1 MKLLGHVAA
10 AVVVA
15 WAPVAF
21 AQEASG
27 SAATDAADDLE
38 VIEVQAH
45 PLSGEGLADTTTV
58 VEGEELR
65 RQAEPSIGATLADE
79 PGIHATS
86 FGQAVGRPV
95 VHGLA
100 GARVRVMEDRIDT
113 MDASVTSQ
121 DHPTTVEP
129 FIADRVEVLKG
140 PGTLLYG
147 SGAIGGVVDVHTG
160 RIPHTVP
167 DGIQGRAELRAS
179 DNGERQTGA
188 VRVDGGGGGF
198 AWHLDAYTRDAGEY
212 DIPGF
217 AESARLRAME
227 EHEEHEHD
235 HEGEDHDE
243 DAEEHH
249 EDEEDHDEHEEEEEA
264 YGHVPGSQLEMSGGA
279 LGASFIGERGFAGV
293 AISTNRALF
302 GLPGHSHAHHDH
314 EEEHHDHEDEHAE
327 DEDEHE
333 GEHEDEDEHHEEEE
347 GNPTLDLEQTRIDVE
362 VGLRD
367 PFAGFSA
374 LNFRMGRN
382 DYEHVE
388 LEPNGV
394 VGTRF
399 TNDAYEGRVE
409 LVDDDLAAGTVFGL
423 QFSGRDYSVVGEE
436 AFVPPTQSDSLA
448 VFWVGQFAFDGI
460 DMDAGLRLGRVTHDA
475 DHLDEA
481 EHDHH
486 EEAEDHHHEEGEHEG
501 EVEPPHGSED
511 FTPWSA
517 SVGIFIPTESEWQWG
532 FRADISSRAPV
543 IEELFSHGPHLATQS
558 FEIGDASLG
567 AERATNLAATLSR
580 TTERFS
586 FHATAYRNGFA
597 NFIYQHW
604 TGEEEDELP
613 VAAYAQDDASF
624 VGLDLA
630 VEYKWLE
637 FDNGD
642 VTLKLMYDFVDA
654 ELDISGNGNMPRL
667 PPSRIG
673 LGINGNWGD
682 LTASLNYRRMGDSD
696 DVAVNELPTD
706 GWTDVRAYIGY
717 HLQAAQGLE
726 VFLQGRNLTD
736 EEQREHVSS
745 IKDLA
750 PLPGRTLEAGVRIRV

>member
-1 MKLLGHVAA
+1 MKSLGHVAA
-10 AVVVA
+10 AAVVA

-21 AQEASG
+21 AEESD
-27 SAATDAADDLE
+27 SAANAEGAE
-38 VIEVQAH
+38 IIEVHAH

-65 RQAEPSIGATLADE
+65 RQVEPSIGATLADE
-79 PGIHATS
+79 PGIHAAS
-86 FGQAVGRPV
+86 FGQASGRPV

-121 DHPTTVEP
+121 DHPATVEP

-167 DGIQGRAELRAS
+167 DRPIQGRAELRAG

-188 VRVDGGGGGF
+188 LRLDGGGGNF
-198 AWHLDAYTRDAGEY
+198 AWHLDAYSRDAGEY

-217 AESARLRAME
+217 AESARLRALE
-227 EHEEHEHD
+227 EHEEHEDED
-235 HEGEDHDE
+235 HEGEGHDE
-243 DAEEHH
+243 DEEGHH
-249 EDEEDHDEHEEEEEA
+249 EDEEDHDEHEEDPVE
-264 YGHVPGSQLEMSGGA
+264 GHVPGSQLEMSGGA

-302 GLPGHSHAHHDH
+302 GLPGHSHGHGH
-314 EEEHHDHEDEHAE
+314 EEEHGEHEDEHAE

-333 GEHEDEDEHHEEEE
+333 GEHEEEEEHHEEAE
-347 GNPTLDLEQTRIDVE
+347 GNPTLDLEQTRIDLE
-362 VGLRD
+362 AGLRD
-367 PFAGFSA
+367 PFTGFSA
-374 LNFRMGRN
+374 LNFRMGLN

-388 LEPNGV
+388 LEPDGV

-399 TNDAYEGRVE
+399 QNDAYEGRVE

-423 QFSGRDYSVVGEE
+423 QFSGRDYSVTGEE

-448 VFWVGQFAFDGI
+448 IFWVGQFAFDAF
-460 DMDAGLRLGRVTHDA
+460 DMDAGIRLGRVTHDA
-475 DHLDEA
+475 A
-481 EHDHH
+481 HH
-486 EEAEDHHHEEGEHEG
+486 EEAEHDAHHDEEGEHEEDEHED

-543 IEELFSHGPHLATQS
+543 IEELFSYGPHLATQS

-567 AERATNLAATLSR
+567 AERATNLSATLSR

-586 FHATAYRNGFA
+586 VHATAYRNGFA
-597 NFIYQHW
+597 GFIYQTW
-604 TGEEEDELP
+604 TGGEEDGLP
-613 VAAYAQDDASF
+613 VAAYAQSDAAF
-624 VGLDLA
+624 TGLDLA
-630 VEYKWLE
+630 IEYKWLE

-642 VTLKLMYDFVDA
+642 VSLKLMYDLVDA
-654 ELDISGNGNMPRL
+654 ELDISGNGNVPRL

-673 LGINGNWGD
+673 LGIDGNWGD
-682 LTASLNYRRMGDSD
+682 LSASLDFRQMGDSD
-696 DVAVNELPTD
+696 DVAVNELATD
-706 GWTDVRAYIGY
+706 GWSDLRAYIGY
-717 HLQAAQGLE
+717 RLPAAQGLE

-750 PLPGRTLEAGVRIRV
+750 PLPGRTLEAGLRIRF

>member
-1 MKLLGHVAA
+1 MKWLGHVAA
-10 AVVVA
+10 TAVVA
-15 WAPVAF
+15 WAGVALTE
-21 AQEASG
+21 EADS
-27 SAATDAADDLE
+27 SEAADGSQGVE
-38 VIEVQAH
+38 VIEVHAH

-65 RQAEPSIGATLADE
+65 RKAEPSIGATLADE
-79 PGIHATS
+79 AGIHVAS

-100 GARVRVMEDRIDT
+100 GARVRLMEDRIDT

-129 FIADRVEVLKG
+129 FIADRVEVMKG

-147 SGAIGGVVDVHTG
+147 SGAVGGVVDVHTG

-167 DGIQGRAELRAS
+167 DGIQGRAELRAG

-188 VRVDGGGGGF
+188 FRVDGGGGGF
-198 AWHLDAYTRDAGEY
+198 AWHIDAYMRDAGEY
-212 DIPGF
+212 DIPGY
-217 AESARLRAME
+217 AESARLREME
-227 EHEEHEHD
+227 EHEEHED
-235 HEGEDHDE
+235 EHEGEDHDE
-243 DAEEHH
+243 DAEEEHH

-279 LGASFIGERGFAGV
+279 LGASFVGERGFAGV

-302 GLPGHSHAHHDH
+302 GLPGHSHAHHGH
-314 EEEHHDHEDEHAE
+314 EEEHDDHDDEHAE
-327 DEDEHE
+327 DEDDHE
-333 GEHEDEDEHHEEEE
+333 GEHEEEDEHHEEEE

-374 LNFRMGRN
+374 LNFRLGRN

-388 LEPNGV
+388 LEANGEE
-394 VGTRF
+394 GTRF
-399 TNDAYEGRVE
+399 QNEAYEGRLE
-409 LVDDDLAAGTVFGL
+409 LVDDDMGAGSVFGL
-423 QFSGRDYSVVGEE
+423 QFSGRDYSIVGEE
-436 AFVPPTQSDSLA
+436 AFVPPTQSDSFA
-448 VFWVGQFAFDGI
+448 AFWVGQFAFEGL
-460 DMDAGLRLGRVTHDA
+460 DMDAGIRLGRVS
-475 DHLDEA
+475 
-481 EHDHH
+481 H
-486 EEAEDHHHEEGEHEG
+486 ESSLHS
-501 EVEPPHGSED
+501 SED

-517 SVGIFIPTESEWQWG
+517 SVGVFIPTESEWQLG

-543 IEELFSHGPHLATQS
+543 IEELFSNGPHLATQS
-558 FEIGDASLG
+558 FEVGDPGLG
-567 AERATNLAATLSR
+567 AERATNLSATLSR
-580 TTERFS
+580 STERFS
-586 FHATAYRNGFA
+586 VHATAYRNGFA
-597 NFIYQHW
+597 NFVYQYW

-613 VAAYAQDDASF
+613 VAAYTQDDASF

-630 VEYKWLE
+630 LEYKVLE
-637 FDNGD
+637 FDGGD
-642 VTLKLMYDFVDA
+642 VSLRLIYDLVDA

-673 LGINGNWGD
+673 LGIDGNWGD

-696 DVAVNELPTD
+696 DVAVNELATD
-706 GWTDVRAYIGY
+706 GWADVRAYVGY
-717 HLQAAQGLE
+717 RLPAAQGLE
-726 VFLQGRNLTD
+726 IFLQGRNLTD
-736 EEQREHVSS
+736 EEQREHVSA

-750 PLPGRTLEAGVRIRV
+750 PLPGRTLELGVRVRF

>member
-10 AVVVA
+10 IAVVA
-15 WAPVAF
+15 GAGVAF
-21 AQEASG
+21 AEEAHRSE
-27 SAATDAADDLE
+27 ATELHGVE
-38 VIEVQAH
+38 VIEVHAH
-45 PLSGEGLADTTTV
+45 PLSGEGLADIATI

-65 RQAEPSIGATLADE
+65 RKAEPSIGATLTDE
-79 PGIHATS
+79 PGIHTAS

-121 DHPTTVEP
+121 DHPATVEP

-140 PGTLLYG
+140 PSTLLYG
-147 SGAIGGVVDVHTG
+147 SGAVGGVVDVHTG

-179 DNGERQTGA
+179 DNGERRTGA
-188 VRVDGGGGGF
+188 IRVDGGGSGF

-217 AESARLRAME
+217 AESAQLRAME
-227 EHEEHEHD
+227 EHDEHEDED

-243 DAEEHH
+243 DDAEEHH
-249 EDEEDHDEHEEEEEA
+249 EDEEGHDEHGEEEEEA
-264 YGHVPGSQLEMSGGA
+264 YGHVPGSELEMSGGA
-279 LGASFIGERGFAGV
+279 LGASFIGEHGFAGI
-293 AISTNRALF
+293 AISTNRAVF
-302 GLPGHSHAHHDH
+302 GLPGHSHGHHGH
-314 EEEHHDHEDEHAE
+314 EEEHHDDEDEHAE
-327 DEDEHE
+327 DEHE
-333 GEHEDEDEHHEEEE
+333 GEHDDEDEHHEEEE
-347 GNPTLDLEQTRIDVE
+347 GNPTLDVEQTRIDVE
-362 VGLRD
+362 VALRD

-388 LEPNGV
+388 LEPNGE

-399 TNDAYEGRVE
+399 QNDAYEGRLE
-409 LVDDDLAAGTVFGL
+409 LVDDDMGAGSVFGL
-423 QFSGRDYSVVGEE
+423 QFSGRDYFVGGEE
-436 AFVPPTQSDSLA
+436 AFVPPTQSDSFA
-448 VFWVGQFAFDGI
+448 AFWVGQFAFEGA
-460 DMDAGLRLGRVTHDA
+460 DMDAGIRLGRVTHDSQ
-475 DHLDEA
+475 
-481 EHDHH
+481 
-486 EEAEDHHHEEGEHEG
+486 
-501 EVEPPHGSED
+501 VRSSED
-511 FTPWSA
+511 FAPWSA
-517 SVGIFIPTESEWQWG
+517 SVGVFIPTGSEWQLG

-543 IEELFSHGPHLATQS
+543 IEELFSNGPHLATQS
-558 FEIGDASLG
+558 FEVGDPGLG
-567 AERATNLAATLSR
+567 AERATNLSATLSR
-580 TTERFS
+580 DTERFA

-597 NFIYQHW
+597 NFIYQQW

-613 VAAYAQDDASF
+613 VAAYTQDDASF

-637 FDNGD
+637 FANGE
-642 VTLKLMYDFVDA
+642 VSLRLMYDLVDA

-673 LGINGNWGD
+673 LGIDGDWGD
-682 LTASLNYRRMGDSD
+682 LTASLDYRRMADSD
-696 DVAVNELPTD
+696 DVAVNELATD

-717 HLQAAQGLE
+717 RLPAAEGLE

-736 EEQREHVSS
+736 EEQREHVSA

-750 PLPGRTLEAGVRIRV
+750 PLPGRTLEAGVRIRF

>member
-1 MKLLGHVAA
+1 MKLLGYVAVA
-10 AVVVA
+10 AVVA
-15 WAPVAF
+15 WVPAAF
-21 AQEASG
+21 ADERDTAAN
-27 SAATDAADDLE
+27 SAAANAGEDLE
-38 VIEVQAH
+38 VVEVHAH

-58 VEGEELR
+58 VEGDELR
-65 RQAEPSIGATLADE
+65 RQAEPGIGATLVDE

-86 FGQAVGRPV
+86 FGQASSRPV
-95 VHGLA
+95 VHGLG

-167 DGIQGRAELRAS
+167 DRIQGRAEVRAS
-179 DNGERQTGA
+179 DNGERRTGTF
-188 VRVDGGGGGF
+188 RLDGGGGGF
-198 AWHLDAYTRDAGEY
+198 AWHLDAYSRDAGEY

-217 AESARLRAME
+217 TESDYFVAAEAAEE
-227 EHEEHEHD
+227 EH
-235 HEGEDHDE
+235 HEGEDDDDE
-243 DAEEHH
+243 AEEDH
-249 EDEEDHDEHEEEEEA
+249 EEEEEDHDEEEEHVDGQG
-264 YGHVPGSQLEMSGGA
+264 YVPGSQLEMSGGA
-279 LGASFIGERGFAGV
+279 VGASFIGERGFAGV

-302 GLPGHSHAHHDH
+302 GLPGHAHGGHGHA
-314 EEEHHDHEDEHAE
+314 EEEGDHDEEEAEEEGEDHDEE
-327 DEDEHE
+327 DEDH
-333 GEHEDEDEHHEEEE
+333 GEEAE
-347 GNPTLDLEQTRIDVE
+347 GNPTSDLEQTRIDLE

-374 LNFRMGRN
+374 LNFRMGFN

-388 LEPNGV
+388 VEPNGE

-399 TNDAYEGRVE
+399 QNDAYEGRLE
-409 LVDDDLAAGTVFGL
+409 LVDDDMGAGSVFGL
-423 QFSGRDYSVVGEE
+423 QFSGRDYSIVGEE
-436 AFVPPTQSDSLA
+436 AFVPPTQSDSFA
-448 VFWVGQFAFDGI
+448 AFWVGQFAFEGV
-460 DMDAGLRLGRVTHDA
+460 DMDAGIRLGRVTHDSRL
-475 DHLDEA
+475 HS
-481 EHDHH
+481 
-486 EEAEDHHHEEGEHEG
+486 
-501 EVEPPHGSED
+501 SED

-517 SVGIFIPTESEWQWG
+517 SVGVFIPTESEWQLG

-543 IEELFSHGPHLATQS
+543 IEELFSSGPHLATQS
-558 FEIGDASLG
+558 FEVGDPGLG
-567 AERATNLAATLSR
+567 VERATNLSATLSR
-580 TTERFS
+580 STGRFS

-597 NFIYQHW
+597 NFIYQQW

-613 VAAYAQDDASF
+613 VAAYTQDDASF

-630 VEYKWLE
+630 VEFKWLE
-637 FDNGD
+637 FDKGD
-642 VTLKLMYDFVDA
+642 VSLKLIYDMVDA

-673 LGINGNWGD
+673 LGIDGNWGD
-682 LTASLNYRRMGDSD
+682 LTASLYYRRMGDSD
-696 DVAVNELPTD
+696 DLSVNELPTD
-706 GWTDVRAYIGY
+706 GWTDVRAYVGY
-717 HLQAAQGLE
+717 RLPAAQGLE

-750 PLPGRTLEAGVRIRV
+750 PLPGRTLEAGVRIRF

>member
-10 AVVVA
+10 IAVVA
-15 WAPVAF
+15 GAGVAF
-21 AQEASG
+21 AEEADRSEAIESQG
-27 SAATDAADDLE
+27 VE

-45 PLSGEGLADTTTV
+45 PLSGEGLADTTTI

-65 RQAEPSIGATLADE
+65 RKAEPSIGATLTDE
-79 PGIHATS
+79 PGIHTAS

-121 DHPTTVEP
+121 DHPATVEP
-129 FIADRVEVLKG
+129 FIVDRVEVLKG

-147 SGAIGGVVDVHTG
+147 SGAVGGVVDVHTG

-167 DGIQGRAELRAS
+167 DGIQGRAELRAG

-188 VRVDGGGGGF
+188 IRVDGGSGGF

-227 EHEEHEHD
+227 EHDEHEDED

-243 DAEEHH
+243 DDAEEHH
-249 EDEEDHDEHEEEEEA
+249 EDEEGHDEHGEEEEEA
-264 YGHVPGSQLEMSGGA
+264 YGHVPGSELEMSGGA
-279 LGASFIGERGFAGV
+279 LGASFIGERGFAGI
-293 AISTNRALF
+293 AISTNRAVF
-302 GLPGHSHAHHDH
+302 GLPGHSHGHHGH
-314 EEEHHDHEDEHAE
+314 EEEHHDDEDEHAE

-333 GEHEDEDEHHEEEE
+333 GEHDDEDEHHEEEE
-347 GNPTLDLEQTRIDVE
+347 EGNPTLDMEQTRIDVE

-374 LNFRMGRN
+374 FNFRMGRN
-382 DYEHVE
+382 DYQHVE
-388 LEPNGV
+388 LEPNGE

-399 TNDAYEGRVE
+399 QNDAYEGRLE
-409 LVDDDLAAGTVFGL
+409 LVDDDMGAGSVFGL
-423 QFSGRDYSVVGEE
+423 QFSGRDYSIDGEE
-436 AFVPPTQSDSLA
+436 AFVPPTQSDSFA
-448 VFWVGQFAFDGI
+448 AFWVGQFALEGVDV
-460 DMDAGLRLGRVTHDA
+460 DAGIRLGRVTHDSQV
-475 DHLDEA
+475 HS
-481 EHDHH
+481 
-486 EEAEDHHHEEGEHEG
+486 
-501 EVEPPHGSED
+501 SED
-511 FTPWSA
+511 FAPWSA
-517 SVGIFIPTESEWQWG
+517 SVGVFIPTESEWQLG

-543 IEELFSHGPHLATQS
+543 IEELFSNGPHLATQS
-558 FEIGDASLG
+558 FEVGDPGLG
-567 AERATNLAATLSR
+567 AERATNLSATLSR
-580 TTERFS
+580 NTERFA

-597 NFIYQHW
+597 NFIYQQW

-613 VAAYAQDDASF
+613 VAVYVQDDASF

-637 FDNGD
+637 FANGE
-642 VTLKLMYDFVDA
+642 VSLRLMYDLVDA

-673 LGINGNWGD
+673 LGIDGDWGD
-682 LTASLNYRRMGDSD
+682 LTASLDYRRMADSD

-717 HLQAAQGLE
+717 RLPAAEGLE

-736 EEQREHVSS
+736 EEQREHVSA

-750 PLPGRTLEAGVRIRV
+750 PLPGRTLEAGVRIRF

>member
-10 AVVVA
+10 IGVVA
-15 WAPVAF
+15 GAGVAF
-21 AQEASG
+21 AEEADRSEAIESQG
-27 SAATDAADDLE
+27 VE

-45 PLSGEGLADTTTV
+45 PLSGEGLADTTTI

-65 RQAEPSIGATLADE
+65 RKAEPSIGATLTDE
-79 PGIHATS
+79 PGIHTAS

-121 DHPTTVEP
+121 DHPATVEP
-129 FIADRVEVLKG
+129 FIVDRVEVLKG

-147 SGAIGGVVDVHTG
+147 SGAVGGVVDVHTG

-167 DGIQGRAELRAS
+167 DGIQGRAELRAG

-188 VRVDGGGGGF
+188 IRVDGGSGGF

-227 EHEEHEHD
+227 EHDEDEHEE

-243 DAEEHH
+243 DDAEEHH
-249 EDEEDHDEHEEEEEA
+249 EDEEGHDEHGEEEEEA
-264 YGHVPGSQLEMSGGA
+264 YGHVPGSELEMSGGA
-279 LGASFIGERGFAGV
+279 LGASFIGERGFAGI
-293 AISTNRALF
+293 AISTNRAVF
-302 GLPGHSHAHHDH
+302 GLPGHSHGHHGH
-314 EEEHHDHEDEHAE
+314 EEEHHDDEDEHAE

-347 GNPTLDLEQTRIDVE
+347 EGNPTLDMEQTRIDVE

-374 LNFRMGRN
+374 FNFRMGRN
-382 DYEHVE
+382 DYQHVE
-388 LEPNGV
+388 LEPNGE

-399 TNDAYEGRVE
+399 QNDAYEGRLE
-409 LVDDDLAAGTVFGL
+409 LVDDDMGAGSVFGL
-423 QFSGRDYSVVGEE
+423 QFSGRDYSIDGEE
-436 AFVPPTQSDSLA
+436 AFVPPTQSDSFA
-448 VFWVGQFAFDGI
+448 AFWVGQFALDGV
-460 DMDAGLRLGRVTHDA
+460 DVDAGIRLGRVTHDSQV
-475 DHLDEA
+475 HS
-481 EHDHH
+481 
-486 EEAEDHHHEEGEHEG
+486 
-501 EVEPPHGSED
+501 SED
-511 FTPWSA
+511 FAPWSA
-517 SVGIFIPTESEWQWG
+517 SVGVFIPTESEWQLG

-543 IEELFSHGPHLATQS
+543 IEELFSNGPHLATQS
-558 FEIGDASLG
+558 FEVGDPGLG
-567 AERATNLAATLSR
+567 AERATNLSATLSR
-580 TTERFS
+580 NTERFA

-597 NFIYQHW
+597 NFIYQQW

-613 VAAYAQDDASF
+613 VAVYVQDDASF

-637 FDNGD
+637 FANGE
-642 VTLKLMYDFVDA
+642 VSLRLMYDLVDA

-673 LGINGNWGD
+673 LGIDGDWGD
-682 LTASLNYRRMGDSD
+682 LTTSLDYRRMADSD

-717 HLQAAQGLE
+717 RLPAAEGLE

-736 EEQREHVSS
+736 EEQREHVSA

-750 PLPGRTLEAGVRIRV
+750 PLPGRTLEAGVRIRF

>member
-1 MKLLGHVAA
+1 MKWLGHMAAIA
-10 AVVVA
+10 AVA
-15 WAPVAF
+15 GTGVAF
-21 AQEASG
+21 AEEEASE
-27 SAATDAADDLE
+27 ATGETPAVE
-38 VIEVQAH
+38 VIEVHAH
-45 PLSGEGLADTTTV
+45 PLSGEGLADITTI

-65 RQAEPSIGATLADE
+65 RKAEPSIGATLDGE
-79 PGIHATS
+79 PGIHTSS
-86 FGQAVGRPV
+86 FGQASARPV

-121 DHPTTVEP
+121 DHPVTVEP

-147 SGAIGGVVDVHTG
+147 SGAVGGVVDVHTG

-167 DGIQGRAELRAS
+167 ERIQGRAELRAG
-179 DNGERQTGA
+179 DNGERRTGA
-188 VRVDGGGGGF
+188 VRLDGGGGGF

-212 DIPGF
+212 DIPGY
-217 AESARLRAME
+217 AESARLRALE
-227 EHEEHEHD
+227 EHDEHEHED

-249 EDEEDHDEHEEEEEA
+249 EDEEEHHDEHEEEEEA

-279 LGASFIGERGFAGV
+279 LGASFIGARGFAGI

-302 GLPGHSHAHHDH
+302 GLPGHSHAHHGHGEDH
-314 EEEHHDHEDEHAE
+314 EGEDEHHDDEDEHAE

-333 GEHEDEDEHHEEEE
+333 HEDEHEDEHHEGEQ

-362 VGLRD
+362 VGLSN

-382 DYEHVE
+382 DYQHVE
-388 LEPNGV
+388 LEPNGE
-394 VGTRF
+394 VGTSF
-399 TNDAYEGRVE
+399 KNDAYEGRLE
-409 LVDDDLAAGTVFGL
+409 LVDDDMGAGSVFGL
-423 QFSGRDYSVVGEE
+423 QFSGRDYSIVGEE
-436 AFVPPTQSDSLA
+436 AFVPPTQSDSFA
-448 VFWVGQFAFDGI
+448 AFWVGQFALEGL
-460 DMDAGLRLGRVTHDA
+460 DMDAGIRLGRVTHDSLV
-475 DHLDEA
+475 HS
-481 EHDHH
+481 
-486 EEAEDHHHEEGEHEG
+486 
-501 EVEPPHGSED
+501 SED

-517 SVGIFIPTESEWQWG
+517 SVGVFIPTESEWQLG
-532 FRADISSRAPV
+532 FRADIASRAPV
-543 IEELFSHGPHLATQS
+543 IEELFSNGPHLATQS
-558 FEIGDASLG
+558 FEVGDPGLG
-567 AERATNLAATLSR
+567 AERATNLSATLSR
-580 TTERFS
+580 STGQFS
-586 FHATAYRNGFA
+586 VHATAYRNGFA

-637 FDNGD
+637 FANGE
-642 VTLKLMYDFVDA
+642 VSLTLMYDLVDA
-654 ELDISGNGNMPRL
+654 ELDTSGNGNMPRL

-673 LGINGNWGD
+673 LGIDGNWGD
-682 LTASLNYRRMGDSD
+682 LTASLKYRRMGDSD

-706 GWTDVRAYIGY
+706 GWTDLSAYIGY
-717 HLQAAQGLE
+717 RLPAAQGLE

-736 EEQREHVSS
+736 EEQREHASA

-750 PLPGRTLEAGVRIRV
+750 PLPGRTLEAGVRIRF

>member
-1 MKLLGHVAA
+1 MKWLGHVAA
-10 AVVVA
+10 TAVVA
-15 WAPVAF
+15 WAGGAF
-21 AQEASG
+21 TEEADG
-27 SAATDAADDLE
+27 SEATAGAE
-38 VIEVQAH
+38 GIETIEVHAH

-65 RQAEPSIGATLADE
+65 RKAEPSIGATLDGE
-79 PGIHATS
+79 PGIHASS
-86 FGQAVGRPV
+86 FGQAAARPV

-147 SGAIGGVVDVHTG
+147 SGAVGGVVDVHTG

-167 DGIQGRAELRAS
+167 ERIRGRAELRAG

-188 VRVDGGGGGF
+188 LRVDGGGGGF

-212 DIPGF
+212 DIPGY

-235 HEGEDHDE
+235 EHEGEDHDE

-249 EDEEDHDEHEEEEEA
+249 DDEEDHDEHEEEA

-302 GLPGHSHAHHDH
+302 GLPGHSHAHDDH

-374 LNFRMGRN
+374 LNFRLGRN

-388 LEPNGV
+388 LEPNGE
-394 VGTRF
+394 VGTSF
-399 TNDAYEGRVE
+399 QNDAYEGRLE
-409 LVDDDLAAGTVFGL
+409 LVDDDMGAGSVFGL
-423 QFSGRDYSVVGEE
+423 QFSGRDYSIVGEE
-436 AFVPPTQSDSLA
+436 AFVPPTQSDSFA
-448 VFWVGQFAFDGI
+448 AFWVGQFAFEGV
-460 DMDAGLRLGRVTHDA
+460 DMDAGIRLGRVTHDSRL
-475 DHLDEA
+475 HS
-481 EHDHH
+481 
-486 EEAEDHHHEEGEHEG
+486 
-501 EVEPPHGSED
+501 SED

-517 SVGIFIPTESEWQWG
+517 SVGVFIPTESEWQLG

-543 IEELFSHGPHLATQS
+543 IEELFSNGPHLATQS
-558 FEIGDASLG
+558 FEVGDPGLG
-567 AERATNLAATLSR
+567 VERATNLSATLSR
-580 TTERFS
+580 STERFS
-586 FHATAYRNGFA
+586 VHATAYRNGFA
-597 NFIYQHW
+597 NFIYQQW

-624 VGLDLA
+624 VGLDFA
-630 VEYKWLE
+630 IEVKWLE

-642 VTLKLMYDFVDA
+642 VSLKLMYDVVDA

-673 LGINGNWGD
+673 LGIDGNWGD
-682 LTASLNYRRMGDSD
+682 LTASLDYRRMGDSD

-717 HLQAAQGLE
+717 RLPAAQGLE

-750 PLPGRTLEAGVRIRV
+750 PLPGRTLEAGVRIRF

>member
-1 MKLLGHVAA
+1 MKWLGHVTATA
-10 AVVVA
+10 VVA
-15 WAPVAF
+15 WAGVAF
-21 AQEASG
+21 AKEADS
-27 SAATDAADDLE
+27 SETTDAAQGVE
-38 VIEVQAH
+38 VVEVHAH

-65 RQAEPSIGATLADE
+65 RKAAPSIGATLGDE
-79 PGIHATS
+79 PGIYTSS
-86 FGQAVGRPV
+86 FGQASGRPV

-167 DGIQGRAELRAS
+167 DRIQGRTELRAG
-179 DNGERQTGA
+179 DNGERRTGA
-188 VRVDGGGGGF
+188 VRLDGGGSGF
-198 AWHLDAYTRDAGEY
+198 AWHLDAYMRDAGEY

-217 AESARLRAME
+217 SQSARLRAMA
-227 EHEEHEHD
+227 EHEEEEE
-235 HEGEDHDE
+235 EGEDHDE
-243 DAEEHH
+243 DAEE
-249 EDEEDHDEHEEEEEA
+249 EEEDHHEEEAEPVQ
-264 YGHVPGSQLEMSGGA
+264 GHVPGSQLEMSGGA
-279 LGASFIGERGFAGV
+279 IGASFIAERGFAGI
-293 AISTNRALF
+293 AISTNHALF
-302 GLPGHSHAHHDH
+302 GLPGHHHGGH
-314 EEEHHDHEDEHAE
+314 GE
-327 DEDEHE
+327 DEDHAADEEEHE
-333 GEHEDEDEHHEEEE
+333 GEEEDEEDHGEEDHGEEAE

-388 LEPNGV
+388 LEPNGE

-399 TNDAYEGRVE
+399 QNDAYEGRIE
-409 LVDDDLAAGTVFGL
+409 LVDDDLASGSVFGV
-423 QFSGRDYSVVGEE
+423 QFSGRDYTVVGDE

-448 VFWVGQFAFDGI
+448 AFWVGQFAFEGL
-460 DMDAGLRLGRVTHDA
+460 DMDAGIRFGRVTHDSRA
-475 DHLDEA
+475 HSS
-481 EHDHH
+481 
-486 EEAEDHHHEEGEHEG
+486 EG
-501 EVEPPHGSED
+501 

-517 SVGIFIPTESEWQWG
+517 SVGVFIPTESEWQLG

-543 IEELFSHGPHLATQS
+543 IEELFSNGPHLATQS
-558 FEIGDASLG
+558 FEVGDPGLG
-567 AERATNLAATLSR
+567 AERATNLSATLSR
-580 TTERFS
+580 STQRFS

-613 VAAYAQDDASF
+613 VATYAQDDASF

-637 FDNGD
+637 FANGD
-642 VTLKLMYDFVDA
+642 VSLKLMYDLVDA

-673 LGINGNWGD
+673 LGIVGNWGD
-682 LTASLNYRRMGDSD
+682 LTASLDYRRMGDSD

-706 GWTDVRAYIGY
+706 GWTDVRTYIGY
-717 HLQAAQGLE
+717 QLPAAEGLD

-736 EEQREHVSS
+736 EEQREHVSA

-750 PLPGRTLEAGVRIRV
+750 PLPGRTLEAGVRIRF

>member
-1 MKLLGHVAA
+1 MKGFGHVTVTA
-10 AVVVA
+10 VVA
-15 WAPVAF
+15 WAGVAF
-21 AQEASG
+21 AEEAGRSE
-27 SAATDAADDLE
+27 AAEAPGVE

-45 PLSGEGLADTTTV
+45 PLSGEGLADTTTI

-65 RQAEPSIGATLADE
+65 RSAEPSIGATLDGEA
-79 PGIHATS
+79 GIHTSS
-86 FGQAVGRPV
+86 FGQAAGRPV
-95 VHGLA
+95 VHGLG

-188 VRVDGGGGGF
+188 VRLDGGGNGF

-227 EHEEHEHD
+227 EHDEHEHDD

-374 LNFRMGRN
+374 LNFRMGKN

-388 LEPNGV
+388 LEPNGEL
-394 VGTRF
+394 GTRF
-399 TNDAYEGRVE
+399 QNEAYEGRIE
-409 LVDDDLAAGTVFGL
+409 LVDDDMGAGSVFGL
-423 QFSGRDYSVVGEE
+423 QFSGRDYSISGAE
-436 AFVPPTQSDSLA
+436 AFVPPTQSDSFA
-448 VFWVGQFAFDGI
+448 AFWVGQFALEGV
-460 DMDAGLRLGRVTHDA
+460 DMDAGVRLGRVTHDSRV
-475 DHLDEA
+475 HS
-481 EHDHH
+481 
-486 EEAEDHHHEEGEHEG
+486 
-501 EVEPPHGSED
+501 SED

-517 SVGIFIPTESEWQWG
+517 SVGVFIPTESEWQIG

-543 IEELFSHGPHLATQS
+543 IEELFSNGPHLATQS
-558 FEIGDASLG
+558 FEVGDPGLG
-567 AERATNLAATLSR
+567 AERATNLSATLSR
-580 TTERFS
+580 STERFS
-586 FHATAYRNGFA
+586 VHATAYRNGFA
-597 NFIYQHW
+597 NFIYQQW

-613 VAAYAQDDASF
+613 VAVYAQDDASF
-624 VGLDLA
+624 VGLDLT

-642 VTLKLMYDFVDA
+642 VSLKLMYDVVDA

-673 LGINGNWGD
+673 LGIDGNWGD
-682 LTASLNYRRMGDSD
+682 LTASLDYRRMGDSD

-706 GWTDVRAYIGY
+706 GFTDVRAYIGY
-717 HLQAAQGLE
+717 RLPAAQGLE

-736 EEQREHVSS
+736 EEQREHVSA

-750 PLPGRTLEAGVRIRV
+750 PLPGRTLEAGVRIRF